1 MVEDLQPIG
10 EDFSKSIEDLAEHA
24 GEVALEI
31 YRNELNKGSKQ
42 TQAFSKAIDAAKNV
56 MMDSGCPLDICDLLA
71 DAAIKLCCC
80 ISKLYTASWTP
91 AAPKEWPD
99 KDLVEDT
106 FGQLSPNTSLTAFS
120 SWISPAGVL
129 VP

>member
-1 MVEDLQPIG
+1 MVENIEPVG

-31 YRNELNKGSKQ
+31 YRTELDKGSKQ

-71 DAAIKLCCC
+71 DAAINGYKTFIEQNLNADPMEAFDAAGEFVNDALDSEFPKL
-80 ISKLYTASWTP
+80 
-91 AAPKEWPD
+91 
-99 KDLVEDT
+99 
-106 FGQLSPNTSLTAFS
+106 
-120 SWISPAGVL
+120 
-129 VP
+129 

>member
-42 TQAFSKAIDAAKNV
+42 TQAFSKAIEAAKNI

-71 DAAIKLCCC
+71 DAAINGYKTF
-80 ISKLYTASWTP
+80 IEKNPHGDPMEAFD
-91 AAPKEWPD
+91 AAGEFVNDALDSEFRKY
-99 KDLVEDT
+99 
-106 FGQLSPNTSLTAFS
+106 
-120 SWISPAGVL
+120 
-129 VP
+129 